1 MRLPFDYR
9 QVTIRDLQKGI
20 SMIPDDEDLNACRWH
35 AWPRG
40 FAGQPALEYAWFGLG
55 CPSRSIMQAR
65 LASLAARYGARALF
79 SEALAL
85 ERERAAKSEN
95 AEQSRGPDSEAQ
107 ETSGAFRPKG
117 TDEVAPSE
125 GASAEASI
133 HGGDGASQEVPD
145 GTSKGGDKQTGS
157 GTYCDKAG
165 LAGPADNQALQSA
178 ERQCQSADSGHP
190 ETGNTTSGAG
200 PSDGAADNVMP
211 HFGGARGG
219 QAQDSSEGEA
229 ASAPS
234 GALEPIEAPKQAGDR
249 DATETSQLT
258 GGANLTPPRDATVVL
273 KERCGVSAAEG
284 DAGPIEAK
292 DSGAVDVDAAAG
304 YHYQSAASSAR
315 EVHRALKKYGGRYGT
330 LGAARVSPTIV
341 RQVRRAL
348 ERLVSFGQYQDGPRL
363 DAQEFCERLIAH
375 RPLYPARL
383 EEEARTAVLVLPDV
397 SGSCAGFSDRTLIVA
412 KAAAEL
418 GVHGADVIVV
428 AHSNGYPQEFKINNQ
443 KEKETSDYEIEGRNS
458 DALEFYA
465 SLLKRYRVEVVVAM
479 GDGDAEWL
487 YELLASL
494 PAVHHFVWLD
504 NWSCNNLPE
513 PQDRTSLLPGLH
525 GWPRRLLHKTTYIV
539 GCDTEE
545 HFIAGLEQAG
555 KRRG

>member
-1 MRLPFDYR
+1 VRLPFDYR

-20 SMIPDDEDLNACRWH
+20 SMIPEEDLNACRWH

-55 CPSRSIMQAR
+55 CPSRNVMLAR

-85 ERERAAKSEN
+85 ERERAAKSES

-125 GASAEASI
+125 GANAEASV

-145 GTSKGGDKQTGS
+145 GASKGGDKQSGS
-157 GTYCDKAG
+157 ANSDKAG
-165 LAGPADNQALQSA
+165 LAGPADDQAQKSA
-178 ERQCQSADSGHP
+178 ERQRQSADSGHP

-234 GALEPIEAPKQAGDR
+234 GALEPIEAPNGAGDH
-249 DATETSQLT
+249 DAMETPQLT
-258 GGANLTPPRDATVVL
+258 GGANLTPQRDVTAVP
-273 KERCGVSAAEG
+273 KEENDARAAEG

-292 DSGAVDVDAAAG
+292 DSGAANDDVTAG
-304 YHYQSAASSAR
+304 YCYKSMASSAR

-330 LGAARVSPTIV
+330 LGATRVSPTIV
-341 RQVRRAL
+341 KQVRRAL

-397 SGSCAGFSDRTLIVA
+397 SGSCAGFSDRTLVVA

-428 AHSNGYPQEFKINNQ
+428 AHSNGYPQEFKVNNQ
-443 KEKETSDYEIEGRNS
+443 KEKRTSDCEIEGRSS
-458 DALEFYA
+458 DALEFYT

-494 PAVHHFVWLD
+494 PAVHHFIWMD

-525 GWPRRLLHKTTYIV
+525 RWPRRLLHKTTYIV

>member
-1 MRLPFDYR
+1 MKQLS
-9 QVTIRDLQKGI
+9 QTTIRDLQKGFSKI
-20 SMIPDDEDLNACRWH
+20 SHEDLWRNHYDPWPQGFGGDRWT
-35 AWPRG
+35 
-40 FAGQPALEYAWFGLG
+40 ALEAAWHHFG
-55 CPSRSIMQAR
+55 CPSRSVMLAR

-85 ERERAAKSEN
+85 ERERAAKSES

-107 ETSGAFRPKG
+107 TSGAFRPKG

-125 GASAEASI
+125 GANAEASV

-145 GTSKGGDKQTGS
+145 GASKGGDKQSNS
-157 GTYCDKAG
+157 GEAG
-165 LAGPADNQALQSA
+165 LADPADDQAQQSA
-178 ERQCQSADSGHP
+178 ERQRQSADSGHP

-200 PSDGAADNVMP
+200 PSNGTADNAMP

-219 QAQDSSEGEA
+219 QVQDPPEGET

-234 GALEPIEAPKQAGDR
+234 GALEPMEAPNVAGDR
-249 DATETSQLT
+249 DATDTPQLT
-258 GGANLTPPRDATVVL
+258 GGANLTPQRDVMVVS
-273 KERCGVSAAEG
+273 KEKNGVRAAEG

-315 EVHRALKKYGGRYGT
+315 IHHALKKYGGRYGT

-397 SGSCAGFSDRTLIVA
+397 SGSCAGFSDRTLVVA

-428 AHSNGYPQEFKINNQ
+428 AHSNGYPQEFKVNNQ
-443 KEKETSDYEIEGRNS
+443 KEKKTSDCETEGRS
-458 DALEFYA
+458 GDALEFYA
-465 SLLKRYRVEVVVAM
+465 GLLKRYRVKVVVAM

-494 PAVHHFVWLD
+494 PAVHHLIWMD

-525 GWPRRLLHKTTYIV
+525 GWPRRLLHKTTYVV
-539 GCDTEE
+539 GCSTEE
-545 HFIAGLEQAG
+545 HFIAGLERASR
-555 KRRG
+555 RRG

>member
-1 MRLPFDYR
+1 MRLPFDPK
-9 QVTIRDLQKGI
+9 QVTIRDLQKGF
-20 SMIPDDEDLNACRWH
+20 SMMPEEEDLGVCYWRS
-35 AWPRG
+35 WPRG
-40 FAGQPALEYAWFGLG
+40 FFDQPALCHAWVALER
-55 CPSRSIMQAR
+55 PSRSVMLAR
-65 LASLAARYGARALF
+65 LASLAACYGARALF

-107 ETSGAFRPKG
+107 TSGAFRPKG

-125 GASAEASI
+125 GANAEVSV

-145 GTSKGGDKQTGS
+145 GASKGGDKQSGS
-157 GTYCDKAG
+157 GNSDKAG
-165 LAGPADNQALQSA
+165 LAGPADDQALQSA
-178 ERQCQSADSGHP
+178 ERQRQSADSGHP

-219 QAQDSSEGEA
+219 QAQDPPEGEA

-234 GALEPIEAPKQAGDR
+234 DALEPMEAPNVAGDR

-315 EVHRALKKYGGRYGT
+315 IHRALKRYGGRYGT
-330 LGAARVSPTIV
+330 LGATRVSPTIV
-341 RQVRRAL
+341 KQVRRAL

-383 EEEARTAVLVLPDV
+383 EEEARPAVLVLPDV

-428 AHSNGYPQEFKINNQ
+428 AHSNGYPQELKVNNQ
-443 KEKETSDYEIEGRNS
+443 KEKRTSDCEIERWSS
-458 DALEFYA
+458 DALEFYTG
-465 SLLKRYRVEVVVAM
+465 LLKRYRVEVVVAM

-494 PAVHHFVWLD
+494 PAVHHFIWMD

-525 GWPRRLLHKTTYIV
+525 RWPRRLLHKTTYIV
-539 GCDTEE
+539 GCSTEE

-555 KRRG
+555 RRR

>member
-1 MRLPFDYR
+1 
-9 QVTIRDLQKGI
+9 
-20 SMIPDDEDLNACRWH
+20 
-35 AWPRG
+35 
-40 FAGQPALEYAWFGLG
+40 
-55 CPSRSIMQAR
+55 
-65 LASLAARYGARALF
+65 
-79 SEALAL
+79 
-85 ERERAAKSEN
+85 
-95 AEQSRGPDSEAQ
+95 
-107 ETSGAFRPKG
+107 
-117 TDEVAPSE
+117 
-125 GASAEASI
+125 
-133 HGGDGASQEVPD
+133 
-145 GTSKGGDKQTGS
+145 
-157 GTYCDKAG
+157 
-165 LAGPADNQALQSA
+165 
-178 ERQCQSADSGHP
+178 
-190 ETGNTTSGAG
+190 
-200 PSDGAADNVMP
+200 MP

-315 EVHRALKKYGGRYGT
+315 IHHALKKYGGRYGT
-330 LGAARVSPTIV
+330 LGATRVSPAIV

-383 EEEARTAVLVLPDV
+383 EEEARPAVLVLPDV
-397 SGSCAGFSDRTLIVA
+397 SGSCAGFSDRTLVVA

-418 GVHGADVIVV
+418 GVHGADVVVV

-443 KEKETSDYEIEGRNS
+443 KEKRTSDCEIEGRNG

-465 SLLKRYRVEVVVAM
+465 GLLKRYHVEVVIAM

-494 PAVHHFVWLD
+494 PAVHHFIWMD

-525 GWPRRLLHKTTYIV
+525 EWPRRLLHKTTYIV
-539 GCDTEE
+539 GCSTEE

-555 KRRG
+555 RRRG

>member
-1 MRLPFDYR
+1 MRLPLDPK
-9 QVTIRDLQKGI
+9 QVTIRDLQKGF
-20 SMIPDDEDLNACRWH
+20 SMMPKESLGACYWRN
-35 AWPRG
+35 WPRG
-40 FAGQPALEYAWFGLG
+40 FFDQPALCHAWVALER
-55 CPSRSIMQAR
+55 PSRSVMLAR
-65 LASLAARYGARALF
+65 LASLAAHYGAQALF
-79 SEALAL
+79 SEAL
-85 ERERAAKSEN
+85 ERERAAKSEST
-95 AEQSRGPDSEAQ
+95 EQSRGPDSEAQ

-117 TDEVAPSE
+117 TDEVVPGE
-125 GASAEASI
+125 GANAEASV

-145 GTSKGGDKQTGS
+145 GASKGGDKSEGS
-157 GTYCDKAG
+157 TNSDKAG
-165 LAGPADNQALQSA
+165 QAGPADDQAQKSA
-178 ERQCQSADSGHP
+178 ERQRQSADSGHP
-190 ETGNTTSGAG
+190 ETGHTTSGAG
-200 PSDGAADNVMP
+200 PSDGAADNAML

-219 QAQDSSEGEA
+219 QVQDSPEGEV

-234 GALEPIEAPKQAGDR
+234 GALEPMEAPNVAGDR

-258 GGANLTPPRDATVVL
+258 GGANLTPQRDVMAVSEE
-273 KERCGVSAAEG
+273 KNGVSAAEG

-292 DSGAVDVDAAAG
+292 DSGAANDDVTAG
-304 YHYQSAASSAR
+304 YCYKSMASSAR

-330 LGAARVSPTIV
+330 LGATRVSPAIV

-383 EEEARTAVLVLPDV
+383 EEEARPAVLVLPDV
-397 SGSCAGFSDRTLIVA
+397 SGSCAGFSDRTLVVA

-418 GVHGADVIVV
+418 GVHGADVVVV
-428 AHSNGYPQEFKINNQ
+428 AHSNGYPQEFKVNADR
-443 KEKETSDYEIEGRNS
+443 EKEISEFPDG

-465 SLLKRYRVEVVVAM
+465 GLLKRYHVEVVIAM

-487 YELLASL
+487 YELLAGL
-494 PAVHHFVWLD
+494 PTVHHFIWMD

-525 GWPRRLLHKTTYIV
+525 RWPRRLLHKTTYIV
-539 GCDTEE
+539 GCSTEE

-555 KRRG
+555 RRRG